1 MDRNRLGDETSPYLL
16 QHKDNP
22 VHWQAWSE
30 ATLDAAKAAD
40 KPILLSIGYAACH
53 WCHVMAHESFE
64 SNAIADQMNARFVNI
79 KVDREE
85 RPDLDQ
91 IYQHALA
98 LMGEHGGW
106 PLTMFLTPDG
116 EPFWG
121 GTYFPPEPRW
131 GRPGFPQILEAI
143 STAYGSD
150 REKVTKNVV
159 ALREAL
165 QRLGRPER
173 GGAIAPEQLDR
184 IAERLLREVD
194 QLHGG
199 IGTAPKFPQTGI
211 LELLWH
217 AWKRSGQRPYRDAV
231 AKALDAMCQGGIYDH
246 LGGGFSRYSTD
257 ARWLVPHFEKMLYDN
272 AELVDL
278 LTLVWQETRNPLYQQ
293 RVAETLD
300 WVGREMLTQE
310 GGFASSLDADSE
322 HEEGKFYIW
331 SETEIDALLGERAAL
346 FKRFYDV
353 SPEGNWEGHVILN
366 RLDAPGLADAE
377 TERELALCRALLFQA
392 REPRVHPGCD
402 DKVLADWN
410 GLMIAAMA
418 NAGIVFERSAWIETA
433 RRAFDFI
440 RRHMTAPDGRLLH
453 SWRAGHARHPASVD
467 DYANLARAALV
478 LHEATGSAEFLAEA
492 RGRVAILDRHYW
504 DSAEGGY
511 FFAADDTAG
520 LVARPK
526 TAADSAVPA
535 GNGTLVGVLCRLAML
550 TGDEA
555 YRRRAEAI
563 LETFS
568 GEMGRNFFPLATLLN
583 NIEMLTKPL
592 QIVLVGESGTS
603 AFEALRRAVY
613 GVSLPNRMVL
623 AIVPGQTLPVDH
635 PAYGKGLV
643 DGRAAAY
650 VCNGPTC
657 SLPFTEPRA
666 LIDSLAELR

>member
-1 MDRNRLGDETSPYLL
+1 
-16 QHKDNP
+16 
-22 VHWQAWSE
+22 
-30 ATLDAAKAAD
+30 
-40 KPILLSIGYAACH
+40 
-53 WCHVMAHESFE
+53 
-64 SNAIADQMNARFVNI
+64 
-79 KVDREE
+79 
-85 RPDLDQ
+85 
-91 IYQHALA
+91 
-98 LMGEHGGW
+98 
-106 PLTMFLTPDG
+106 
-116 EPFWG
+116 
-121 GTYFPPEPRW
+121 
-131 GRPGFPQILEAI
+131 
-143 STAYGSD
+143 
-150 REKVTKNVV
+150 
-159 ALREAL
+159 
-165 QRLGRPER
+165 
-173 GGAIAPEQLDR
+173 
-184 IAERLLREVD
+184 
-194 QLHGG
+194 
-199 IGTAPKFPQTGI
+199 
-211 LELLWH
+211 
-217 AWKRSGQRPYRDAV
+217 
-231 AKALDAMCQGGIYDH
+231 
-246 LGGGFSRYSTD
+246 
-257 ARWLVPHFEKMLYDN
+257 
-272 AELVDL
+272 
-278 LTLVWQETRNPLYQQ
+278 
-293 RVAETLD
+293 
-300 WVGREMLTQE
+300 
-310 GGFASSLDADSE
+310 
-322 HEEGKFYIW
+322 
-331 SETEIDALLGERAAL
+331 
-346 FKRFYDV
+346 
-353 SPEGNWEGHVILN
+353 
-366 RLDAPGLADAE
+366 
-377 TERELALCRALLFQA
+377 
-392 REPRVHPGCD
+392 
-402 DKVLADWN
+402 
-410 GLMIAAMA
+410 MIAAMA

-613 GVSLPNRMVL
+613 GVSLPNRTVL

-666 LIDSLAELR
+666 LIHSLAELR